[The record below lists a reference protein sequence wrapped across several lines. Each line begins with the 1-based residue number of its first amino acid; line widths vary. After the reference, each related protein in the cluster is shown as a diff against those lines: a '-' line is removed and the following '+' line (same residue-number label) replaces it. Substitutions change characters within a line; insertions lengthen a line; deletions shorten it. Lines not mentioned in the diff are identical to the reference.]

1 MSKSISPAEVRVFT
15 LFRAQQD
22 TVAEVEEICREIVQ
36 RAGQEPTCVR
46 AEFLRDAEEDAVY
59 AVTVRCASIENLEKY
74 LQLPWRRELVERLLT
89 LLSEEPD
96 RRLLE
101 AVTTGTAAP

>member
-15 LFRAQQD
+15 LFRARD
-22 TVAEVEEICREIVQ
+22 NTVAEVEELCRDIVQ

-59 AVTVRCASIENLEKY
+59 AVTVRCASIENLEQY
-74 LQLPWRRELVERLLT
+74 LRLKWRRELVERLLS
-89 LLSEEPD
+89 LLSVEPE